1 MQILVNALLVVSLL
15 VPAAL
20 RADTNGDKSSLV
32 NWREAQPANHE
43 SELDRLNRALV
54 QLAATARPAI
64 VQIRVN
70 GQDNNN
76 QSQGSRGSGFFIDPE
91 GYILTAQ
98 HVVDKAK
105 EIEVRSAD
113 GQRLAAKLV
122 VADSQLDLALL
133 KIQSEKEMPVL
144 ALGDS
149 ERVRVGDLAAVF
161 SYPFGRES
169 SMNLGV
175 ISRAGRIYPDSAG
188 YEFMQTDAGA
198 YPGVSGA
205 PLLNN
210 QGHVVGMITMASER
224 GNIGFA
230 TPVNLIKR
238 MLPRLVR
245 GEKLVWGWLG
255 VQMADISLGQ
265 AKSLGLYPAKG
276 VVVNSVLPG
285 QPAARVGVQKQDVI
299 VAVNDIQVDSPRD
312 VTRLVGGL
320 EAGRM
325 VQLSILRKG
334 KALRLTVPLGVKP
347 ESAKPREG

>member
-1 MQILVNALLVVSLL
+1 MNRLIIAPLLIALVF
-15 VPAAL
+15 PAVL
-20 RADTNGDKSSLV
+20 RGEAKQDKSSLV
-32 NWREAQPANHE
+32 HWRDAQPAAGE
-43 SELDRLNRALV
+43 SELDRLNRAFV
-54 QLAATARPAI
+54 HLAQTSRPAI
-64 VQIRVN
+64 VQIRASAAD
-70 GQDNNN
+70 G
-76 QSQGSRGSGFFIDPE
+76 QSQGSRGSGFFIDAE

-98 HVVDKAK
+98 HVIDKAK
-105 EIEVRSAD
+105 DLEVRTAD
-113 GQRLAAKLV
+113 GQRLAARVV

-133 KIQSEKEMPVL
+133 KVQSEREAPVL

-149 ERVRVGDLAAVF
+149 ERIQVGDLAVVF
-161 SYPFGRES
+161 SYPYGRES
-169 SMNLGV
+169 SMSLGI
-175 ISRAGRIYPDSAG
+175 ISRAGRTYADSAG
-188 YEFMQTDAGA
+188 FDYIQTDAGA
-198 YPGVSGA
+198 YPGVSGG
-205 PLLNN
+205 PLLNS
-210 QGHVVGMITMASER
+210 QGHVIGMITMASER
-224 GNIGFA
+224 GNLGFA
-230 TPVNLIKR
+230 MPINLIKK
-238 MLPRLVR
+238 MLPRLLR

-325 VQLSILRKG
+325 VNLSILRKG
-334 KALRLTVPLGVKP
+334 KPLHLTVPLGIKP

>member
-1 MQILVNALLVVSLL
+1 MFISLIL
-15 VPAAL
+15 PAAL
-20 RADTNGDKSSLV
+20 RGETKQDKSSLV
-32 NWREAQPANHE
+32 HWREALPSTSD
-43 SELDRLNRALV
+43 SELDRLNRAFV
-54 QLAATARPAI
+54 QLANNSRPAI
-64 VQIRVN
+64 VQIRVS
-70 GQDNNN
+70 GPDNN
-76 QSQGSRGSGFFIDPE
+76 QSQGSRGSGFFIDSE

-98 HVVDKAK
+98 HVIDKAK
-105 EIEVRSAD
+105 EIEVRTAD
-113 GQRLAAKLV
+113 GQRIAARPV

-133 KIQSEKEMPVL
+133 KIQSDRELPVL
-144 ALGDS
+144 SLGDS
-149 ERVRVGDLAAVF
+149 ERIQVGDLAVVF

-169 SMNLGV
+169 SMSLGI
-175 ISRAGRIYPDSAG
+175 ISRAGRTYPDSAG
-188 YEFMQTDAGA
+188 YDYIQTDAGA
-198 YPGVSGA
+198 YPGVSGG
-205 PLLNN
+205 PVLNS

-224 GNIGFA
+224 GNLGFA
-230 TPVNLIKR
+230 MPVNLIKR
-238 MLPRLVR
+238 MLPRLVK

-312 VTRLVGGL
+312 VTRLIGGL

-325 VQLSILRKG
+325 VNLSIMRKG
-334 KALRLTVPLGVKP
+334 KPIRLTVPLGVKP